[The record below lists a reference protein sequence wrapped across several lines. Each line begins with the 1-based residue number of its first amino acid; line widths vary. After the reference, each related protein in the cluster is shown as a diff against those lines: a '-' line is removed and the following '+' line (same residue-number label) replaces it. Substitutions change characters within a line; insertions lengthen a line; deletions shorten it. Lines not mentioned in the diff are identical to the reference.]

1 MRESIA
7 NTMHF
12 RIIHC
17 LLLPG
22 HLILNYLTNMQNI
35 LGPHP
40 AEGPKT
46 YHELVLSLYEGYGQY
61 TGSQG
66 FISQAQLRRFAI
78 HIFEE
83 TRGLGL
89 ERFQPQ

>member
-1 MRESIA
+1 MPLAMIPNDTA
-7 NTMHF
+7 
-12 RIIHC
+12 
-17 LLLPG
+17 LPS
-22 HLILNYLTNMQNI
+22 HRSA
-35 LGPHP
+35 PP
-40 AEGPKT
+40 VT
-46 YHELVLSLYEGYGQY
+46 YHELVLSLYEGYGLY

-83 TRGLGL
+83 TCGLGL